1 MQNTRLSTIVNTSIT
16 RVSRWSRNPWRRI
29 SLITISLLSGFFLA
43 SVISTVSGV
52 KSEQD
57 VISAGIVVLVIELI
71 NRYVYGVRRNSNED
85 VDASPLTPEIL
96 NSLKLGI
103 TYGLFLEAFKLGS

>member
-1 MQNTRLSTIVNTSIT
+1 
-16 RVSRWSRNPWRRI
+16 
-29 SLITISLLSGFFLA
+29 
-43 SVISTVSGV
+43 VSGV